1 MPGRNVTICAGV
13 SGTGKSTFGLRY
25 LANAD
30 LTVRYL
36 FDPDPG
42 EFNPDVGEFADR
54 LRLAP
59 ARDVYELSLGL
70 CQGWVIFDP
79 HTLFPG
85 RIEEAFNWFCDWAW
99 QTSATIPGNKVMVA
113 DEIWNYCTPQGIPY
127 ELKTIVQS
135 GRKRRLHLMVNGQ
148 EPNRLNGTILNGVS
162 EFVCF
167 RLQSPAALDLV
178 KKTYGFDAEEV
189 SNLQPLQFVA
199 RNLDSGGELRGS
211 IKL

>member
-1 MPGRNVTICAGV
+1 MVDLSPEVLASMGIDPRKYAIAIFL
-13 SGTGKSTFGLRY
+13 GT
-25 LANAD
+25 
-30 LTVRYL
+30 
-36 FDPDPG
+36 
-42 EFNPDVGEFADR
+42 
-54 LRLAP
+54 
-59 ARDVYELSLGL
+59 LGL
-70 CQGWVIFDP
+70 WGSNLWLV
-79 HTLFPG
+79 
-85 RIEEAFNWFCDWAW
+85 
-99 QTSATIPGNKVMVA
+99 V
-113 DEIWNYCTPQGIPY
+113 DE
-127 ELKTIVQS
+127 LS